1 MWSLG
6 LAGMAAAAFP
16 ASGAHGLGH
25 TGALLAE
32 PLEASTNRADFAS
45 DEHGQGRPQQ
55 SPAGSVVPPSW
66 NHGHPSGDAPDPGSC
81 RAEGALAGIWSVGR
95 SLYMEK

>member
-1 MWSLG
+1 MRVPGLQGAAEMWSLG

-32 PLEASTNRADFAS
+32 PLEASTDRADFAS
-45 DEHGQGRPQQ
+45 DEHGQGQPQ
-55 SPAGSVVPPSW
+55 
-66 NHGHPSGDAPDPGSC
+66 
-81 RAEGALAGIWSVGR
+81 
-95 SLYMEK
+95 